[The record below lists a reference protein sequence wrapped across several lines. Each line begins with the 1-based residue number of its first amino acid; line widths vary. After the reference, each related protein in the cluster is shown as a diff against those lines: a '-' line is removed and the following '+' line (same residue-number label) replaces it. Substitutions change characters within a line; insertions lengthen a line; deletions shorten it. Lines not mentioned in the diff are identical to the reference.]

1 MELVLG
7 LGGVISVPDKATFDL
22 QDAVLVGAGRHPVLV
37 GRVASGSIFH
47 GDCLRVLMDDGTV
60 SECRVWHFVGVFFH
74 AGYEWEKMEE
84 GDNTGLLV
92 DSIDIEHVV
101 VGQEVDVLPGNRPT
115 WTHELGLEPY
125 FGKPSWA

>member
-60 SECRVWHFVGVFFH
+60 SVFGQLMASPFV
-74 AGYEWEKMEE
+74 
-84 GDNTGLLV
+84 
-92 DSIDIEHVV
+92 S
-101 VGQEVDVLPGNRPT
+101 
-115 WTHELGLEPY
+115 LGWRL
-125 FGKPSWA
+125 